1 MRLICAKPCNPPQG
15 VKPHPKDVNLNF
27 ERLEQEVIR
36 LMEVLEKLR
45 TENTSLKEQT
55 KSLQDE
61 LSVVS
66 AENERLK
73 QIESAYQ
80 ESNQGKEVIKG
91 RIENILN
98 RLDGID
104 L

>member
-1 MRLICAKPCNPPQG
+1 M
-15 VKPHPKDVNLNF
+15 DVNQNF

-45 TENTSLKEQT
+45 DENVELKERVQ
-55 KSLQDE
+55 SLE
-61 LSVVS
+61 TNIGIVG

-73 QIESAYQ
+73 QIESAHA
-80 ESNQGKEVIKG
+80 ESNRGKEEIKG
-91 RIENILN
+91 RIENILG
-98 RLDGID
+98 RLDGLD

>member
-1 MRLICAKPCNPPQG
+1 M
-15 VKPHPKDVNLNF
+15 DVNLNF

-45 TENTSLKEQT
+45 SENTSLKEQT

-61 LSVVS
+61 ISVIS

-80 ESNQGKEVIKG
+80 ESNQSKEVLKG

-104 L
+104 LQED

>member
-1 MRLICAKPCNPPQG
+1 M
-15 VKPHPKDVNLNF
+15 DVNQNF

-45 TENTSLKEQT
+45 KENLEQKDRIQSLEGDI
-55 KSLQDE
+55 SI
-61 LSVVS
+61 VS

-73 QIESAYQ
+73 QVESAYQ
-80 ESNQGKEVIKG
+80 ESNRDKEEIKG
-91 RIENILN
+91 RVENILS
-98 RLDGID
+98 RLDELD

>member
-1 MRLICAKPCNPPQG
+1 M
-15 VKPHPKDVNLNF
+15 DVNQNF

-45 TENTSLKEQT
+45 KENLEQKDRIQSLEGEI
-55 KSLQDE
+55 SI
-61 LSVVS
+61 VS

-73 QIESAYQ
+73 QVESAYQ
-80 ESNQGKEVIKG
+80 ESNRDKEEIKG
-91 RIENILN
+91 RVENILS
-98 RLDGID
+98 RLDGLD

>member
-1 MRLICAKPCNPPQG
+1 M
-15 VKPHPKDVNLNF
+15 DVNLNF

-61 LSVVS
+61 ISVIS

-80 ESNQGKEVIKG
+80 ESNQSKEVLKG

-104 L
+104 LQED

>member
-1 MRLICAKPCNPPQG
+1 M
-15 VKPHPKDVNLNF
+15 DVNQNF

-45 TENTSLKEQT
+45 KENLEQKERIQSLERDIGIT
-55 KSLQDE
+55 
-61 LSVVS
+61 S

-73 QIESAYQ
+73 PIETAHE
-80 ESNQGKEVIKG
+80 ESNRGKEEIKG
-91 RIENILN
+91 RIENILS
-98 RLDGID
+98 RLDGIN

>member
-1 MRLICAKPCNPPQG
+1 M
-15 VKPHPKDVNLNF
+15 DVNQNF

-45 TENTSLKEQT
+45 DENVELKERVQ
-55 KSLQDE
+55 SLE
-61 LSVVS
+61 TNIGIVG

-73 QIESAYQ
+73 QIESAHA
-80 ESNQGKEVIKG
+80 ESNRGKEEIKG
-91 RIENILN
+91 RIENILAK
-98 RLDGID
+98 LDEVE

>member
-1 MRLICAKPCNPPQG
+1 M
-15 VKPHPKDVNLNF
+15 DVNQNF

-45 TENTSLKEQT
+45 KENLEQKDRIQSLEGDI
-55 KSLQDE
+55 SI
-61 LSVVS
+61 VS

-73 QIESAYQ
+73 QVESAYK
-80 ESNQGKEVIKG
+80 ESNRDKEEIKG
-91 RIENILN
+91 RVENILS
-98 RLDGID
+98 RLDGLD

>member
-1 MRLICAKPCNPPQG
+1 M
-15 VKPHPKDVNLNF
+15 DVNQNF

-45 TENTSLKEQT
+45 KENLEQKDRIQSLEGDI
-55 KSLQDE
+55 SI
-61 LSVVS
+61 VS

-73 QIESAYQ
+73 QVESAYQ
-80 ESNQGKEVIKG
+80 ESNRHKEEIKG
-91 RIENILN
+91 RVENILS
-98 RLDGID
+98 RLDELD